1 MMEFMA
7 RCIEDR
13 KLSIGFWASYAFGVL
28 LTIKFPEGS
37 VAQPL
42 FYCILYVKK
51 IKVDNSEKIWK
62 MDNNKKVFIMS
73 EKNRKQEEKL
83 VK

>member
-1 MMEFMA
+1 MP
-7 RCIEDR
+7 
-13 KLSIGFWASYAFGVL
+13 S
-28 LTIKFPEGS
+28 
-37 VAQPL
+37 L